1 MTHLPQPAADAAE
14 RVDAV
19 HEMVATGRED
29 GQDCSTRR
37 TARRGLTSKL
47 TASPLNSVFTR

>member
-1 MTHLPQPAADAAE
+1 VTHLPQPAADAAE